1 MGIFQRRNTPLF
13 RSWQIRR
20 INRWIK
26 TESDQWSVFSVQ
38 FKNIIEMHVELKE
51 GKRYYSIGEVAKAFN
66 VNASLIRFW
75 DKEFDILKPKKNAK
89 GNRMFTP
96 EDVKNLQLI
105 YHLVKERGFTLDGA
119 RTHLKEGQKK
129 TLDKFE
135 IISKLET
142 VKAQLLNIKNQ
153 L

>member
-1 MGIFQRRNTPLF
+1 MH
-13 RSWQIRR
+13 
-20 INRWIK
+20 
-26 TESDQWSVFSVQ
+26 
-38 FKNIIEMHVELKE
+38 IELQPD
-51 GKRYYSIGEVAKAFN
+51 KRYYSIGEIAKAFD

-75 DKEFDILKPKKNAK
+75 DGEFEILKPKKNAK

-96 EDVKNLQLI
+96 EDVNNLKLI
-105 YHLVKERGFTLDGA
+105 YHLVKERGFTLEGA

-142 VKAQLLNIKNQ
+142 IKTQLMNIKNQ